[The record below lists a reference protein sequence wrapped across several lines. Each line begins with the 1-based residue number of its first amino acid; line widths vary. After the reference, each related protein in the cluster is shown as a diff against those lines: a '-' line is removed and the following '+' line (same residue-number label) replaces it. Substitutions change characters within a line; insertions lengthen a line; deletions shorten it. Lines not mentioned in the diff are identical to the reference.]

1 MRRFLAL
8 SSAIA
13 LTVVMMSSFTYAQGE
28 EMVVDPFPEIT
39 IELFNRNGNTGDDLD
54 NVGLEDPVFT
64 TPVVEDL
71 RIGDDQLTISV
82 IGLTGTGTFNLNGGT
97 AALLGF
103 GINSSGLDNAFDFDA
118 AFGESVTFA
127 FNQDL
132 FITEID
138 LNSTLAGGLGDAF
151 EVGGVAITD
160 ADTPSSD
167 IFSFINADSPDGLFV
182 AAGDGVLLQAT
193 GGSVQLDSLTVQI
206 APPVP
211 EPSTAVLLVS
221 LGMIGVAR
229 RRRK

>member
-13 LTVVMMSSFTYAQGE
+13 LTVMMSSFTYAQD
-28 EMVVDPFPEIT
+28 EMVVDPFPEIQ

-54 NVGLEDPVFT
+54 NIGLQDPVFT
-64 TPVVEDL
+64 TSVVEDL

-97 AALLGF
+97 SGLLGF

-118 AFGESVTFA
+118 TFGESVTFA